1 MTLQQLRFLIA
12 VAENGSINAAAQN
25 LYTAQSNI
33 SSAIKSLEGELGI
46 SIFTRSSRGVMLTSD
61 GTELLGYARQVV
73 EQANM
78 LEARYEHNEAPQE
91 RLAVS
96 AQHYAF
102 SVQAFINVVEAC
114 DAQKFEF
121 TMRETTTAQ
130 IIDDVRAFRSEVG
143 ILYLDDFNRR
153 VLEKA
158 FADARVSFHPL
169 FNARV
174 HVFVS
179 ESHPLARKPS
189 ICLEDLV
196 PYTRYSF
203 EQGTSNSFYFSEE
216 PFSHIPCAQ
225 YTRIG
230 PWNPHQPA
238 HHIKRIRTVH
248 RRAFER
254 NAVGHGE
261 HPAQRRCAHACWL
274 HRARRATAR
283 TNPHAIPLRAAT
295 HHRRCRPQR
304 SRLDRG
310 GRHERLRPQAIGYNL
325 RLPRPLRVFDL
336 NAHELKGYL
345 AKACAM

>member
-12 VAENGSINAAAQN
+12 VAESGSINAAAQN

-33 SSAIKSLEGELGI
+33 SSAVKSLEGELGI
-46 SIFTRSSRGVMLTSD
+46 SIFTRSSRGVMLTAD

-78 LEARYEHNEAPQE
+78 LEARYERNEAPQA

-114 DAQKFEF
+114 NDEKFEF

-179 ESHPLARKPS
+179 EHHPLAARPS
-189 ICLEDLV
+189 ICLEDLA

-216 PFSHIPCAQ
+216 PYSYIPCA
-225 YTRIG
+225 R
-230 PWNPHQPA
+230 N
-238 HHIKRIRTVH
+238 IRVSDRGT
-248 RRAFER
+248 
-254 NAVGHGE
+254 
-261 HPAQRRCAHACWL
+261 L
-274 HRARRATAR
+274 
-283 TNPHAIPLRAAT
+283 TNLLTTSNGYALSTGVLSTEMQSGMASIPLAEDA
-295 HHRRCRPQR
+295 HMLVGYIVHDERRPTPILTQYLSELRR
-304 SRLDRG
+304 IIADADRNG
-310 GRHERLRPQAIGYNL
+310 AVLIAEDGA
-325 RLPRPLRVFDL
+325 D
-336 NAHELKGYL
+336 A
-345 AKACAM
+345 

>member
-12 VAENGSINAAAQN
+12 VAESGSINAAAQN

-46 SIFTRSSRGVMLTSD
+46 SIFTRSSRGVMLTAD

-78 LEARYEHNEAPQE
+78 LEARYERNEAPQA

-114 DAQKFEF
+114 DDEKFEF

-179 ESHPLARKPS
+179 EHHPLAAKPS
-189 ICLEDLV
+189 ICLEDLA

-216 PFSHIPCAQ
+216 PYSYIPCA
-225 YTRIG
+225 R
-230 PWNPHQPA
+230 N
-238 HHIKRIRTVH
+238 IRVSDRGT
-248 RRAFER
+248 
-254 NAVGHGE
+254 
-261 HPAQRRCAHACWL
+261 L
-274 HRARRATAR
+274 
-283 TNPHAIPLRAAT
+283 TNLLTTSNGYALSTGVLSTEMQSGMASIPLAEDA
-295 HHRRCRPQR
+295 HMLVGYIVHDERRSTPILTQYLSELRR
-304 SRLDRG
+304 IIADADRNG
-310 GRHERLRPQAIGYNL
+310 AVLIAEDGA
-325 RLPRPLRVFDL
+325 
-336 NAHELKGYL
+336 NA
-345 AKACAM
+345 

>member
-12 VAENGSINAAAQN
+12 VAESGSINAAAQN

-33 SSAIKSLEGELGI
+33 SSAVKSLEGELGI
-46 SIFTRSSRGVMLTSD
+46 SIFTRSSRGVMLTAD

-78 LEARYEHNEAPQE
+78 LEARYERNEAPQA

-114 DAQKFEF
+114 DDEKFEF
-121 TMRETTTAQ
+121 TIRETTTAQ

-153 VLEKA
+153 VLEKT

-179 ESHPLARKPS
+179 EHHPLAARPS
-189 ICLEDLV
+189 ICLEDLA

-216 PFSHIPCAQ
+216 PYSYIPCA
-225 YTRIG
+225 R
-230 PWNPHQPA
+230 N
-238 HHIKRIRTVH
+238 IRVSDRGT
-248 RRAFER
+248 
-254 NAVGHGE
+254 
-261 HPAQRRCAHACWL
+261 L
-274 HRARRATAR
+274 
-283 TNPHAIPLRAAT
+283 TNLLTTSNGYALSTGVLSTEMQSGMASIPLAEDA
-295 HHRRCRPQR
+295 HMLVGYIVHDERRPTPILTQYLSELRR
-304 SRLDRG
+304 IIADADRNG
-310 GRHERLRPQAIGYNL
+310 AVLIAEDGA
-325 RLPRPLRVFDL
+325 D
-336 NAHELKGYL
+336 A
-345 AKACAM
+345 

>member
-12 VAENGSINAAAQN
+12 VAESGSINAAAQN

-33 SSAIKSLEGELGI
+33 SSAVKSLEGELGI
-46 SIFTRSSRGVMLTSD
+46 SIFTRSSRGVMLTAD

-78 LEARYEHNEAPQE
+78 LEARYERNEAPQA

-114 DAQKFEF
+114 DDEKFEF

-179 ESHPLARKPS
+179 EHHPLAAKPS
-189 ICLEDLV
+189 ICLEDLA

-203 EQGTSNSFYFSEE
+203 EQGPSNSFYFSEE
-216 PFSHIPCAQ
+216 PYSYIPCA
-225 YTRIG
+225 R
-230 PWNPHQPA
+230 N
-238 HHIKRIRTVH
+238 IRVSDRGTLTNLLTTSNGY
-248 RRAFER
+248 A
-254 NAVGHGE
+254 
-261 HPAQRRCAHACWL
+261 L
-274 HRARRATAR
+274 ATGVLSTEMQSGMAS
-283 TNPHAIPLRAAT
+283 IPLAEDA
-295 HHRRCRPQR
+295 HMLVGYIVHDERRPTPILTQDLSELRR
-304 SRLDRG
+304 IIADADRNG
-310 GRHERLRPQAIGYNL
+310 AVLIAEDGA
-325 RLPRPLRVFDL
+325 D
-336 NAHELKGYL
+336 A
-345 AKACAM
+345 

>member
-12 VAENGSINAAAQN
+12 VAESGSINAAAQN

-169 FNARV
+169 FNAHV

-216 PFSHIPCAQ
+216 PFSHIPCA
-225 YTRIG
+225 R
-230 PWNPHQPA
+230 N
-238 HHIKRIRTVH
+238 IRVSDRGT
-248 RRAFER
+248 
-254 NAVGHGE
+254 
-261 HPAQRRCAHACWL
+261 L
-274 HRARRATAR
+274 
-283 TNPHAIPLRAAT
+283 TNLLTTSNGYALSTGVLSSEMQSGMASIPLKEDAHMLVGYIVHDERQPT
-295 HHRRCRPQR
+295 PILTQYLSELRRIIADA
-304 SRLDRG
+304 DRNG
-310 GRHERLRPQAIGYNL
+310 AVLIAEDGTSA
-325 RLPRPLRVFDL
+325 
-336 NAHELKGYL
+336 
-345 AKACAM
+345 

>member
-12 VAENGSINAAAQN
+12 VAESGSINAAAQN

-33 SSAIKSLEGELGI
+33 SSAIKSLEAELGI
-46 SIFTRSSRGVMLTSD
+46 SIFTRSSRGVMLTAD

-78 LEARYEHNEAPQE
+78 LEARYEHNEAPQA

-114 DAQKFEF
+114 DDEKFEF

-179 ESHPLARKPS
+179 ENHPLAAKPS
-189 ICLEDLV
+189 IGLEDLA

-216 PFSHIPCAQ
+216 PLSYVPCA
-225 YTRIG
+225 R
-230 PWNPHQPA
+230 N
-238 HHIKRIRTVH
+238 IRMSDRGT
-248 RRAFER
+248 
-254 NAVGHGE
+254 
-261 HPAQRRCAHACWL
+261 L
-274 HRARRATAR
+274 
-283 TNPHAIPLRAAT
+283 TNLLTTSNGYALSTGVLSAEMQSGMASIPLKEDA
-295 HHRRCRPQR
+295 HMLVGYIVHDERRPTPILTQYLSELRR
-304 SRLDRG
+304 IIADADRNEAVLIAEDG
-310 GRHERLRPQAIGYNL
+310 AG
-325 RLPRPLRVFDL
+325 V
-336 NAHELKGYL
+336 
-345 AKACAM
+345 

>member
-1 MTLQQLRFLIA
+1 
-12 VAENGSINAAAQN
+12 
-25 LYTAQSNI
+25 
-33 SSAIKSLEGELGI
+33 
-46 SIFTRSSRGVMLTSD
+46 MLTAD

-78 LEARYEHNEAPQE
+78 LEARYERNEAPQA

-114 DAQKFEF
+114 DDEKFEF
-121 TMRETTTAQ
+121 TIRETTTAQ

-179 ESHPLARKPS
+179 EHHPLAARPS
-189 ICLEDLV
+189 ICLEDLA

-216 PFSHIPCAQ
+216 PYSYIPCA
-225 YTRIG
+225 R
-230 PWNPHQPA
+230 N
-238 HHIKRIRTVH
+238 IRVSDRGT
-248 RRAFER
+248 
-254 NAVGHGE
+254 
-261 HPAQRRCAHACWL
+261 L
-274 HRARRATAR
+274 
-283 TNPHAIPLRAAT
+283 TNLLTTSNGYALSTGVLSTEMQSGMASIPLAEDA
-295 HHRRCRPQR
+295 HMLVGYIVHDERRPTPILTQYLSELRR
-304 SRLDRG
+304 IIADADRNG
-310 GRHERLRPQAIGYNL
+310 AVLIAEDGA
-325 RLPRPLRVFDL
+325 D
-336 NAHELKGYL
+336 A
-345 AKACAM
+345 

>member
-114 DAQKFEF
+114 DTQKFEF

-216 PFSHIPCAQ
+216 PFSYIPCA
-225 YTRIG
+225 R
-230 PWNPHQPA
+230 N
-238 HHIKRIRTVH
+238 IRVSDRGT
-248 RRAFER
+248 
-254 NAVGHGE
+254 
-261 HPAQRRCAHACWL
+261 L
-274 HRARRATAR
+274 
-283 TNPHAIPLRAAT
+283 TNLLTTSNGYALSTGVLSSEMQSGMASIPLKEDA
-295 HHRRCRPQR
+295 HMLVGYIVHDERRPTPILTQYLSELRR
-304 SRLDRG
+304 IIADADRNG
-310 GRHERLRPQAIGYNL
+310 AVLIAEDGTSA
-325 RLPRPLRVFDL
+325 
-336 NAHELKGYL
+336 
-345 AKACAM
+345 

>member
-12 VAENGSINAAAQN
+12 VAESGSINAAAQS

-78 LEARYEHNEAPQE
+78 LEARYERNEAPQA

-114 DAQKFEF
+114 DDEKFEF

-179 ESHPLARKPS
+179 EHHPLAVKPS
-189 ICLEDLV
+189 ICLEDLA

-216 PFSHIPCAQ
+216 PYSYIPCA
-225 YTRIG
+225 R
-230 PWNPHQPA
+230 N
-238 HHIKRIRTVH
+238 IRVSDRGT
-248 RRAFER
+248 
-254 NAVGHGE
+254 
-261 HPAQRRCAHACWL
+261 L
-274 HRARRATAR
+274 
-283 TNPHAIPLRAAT
+283 TNLLTTSNGYALSTGVLSTEMQSGMASIPLAEDA
-295 HHRRCRPQR
+295 HMLVGYIVHDERRPTPILTQYLSELRR
-304 SRLDRG
+304 IIADADRNG
-310 GRHERLRPQAIGYNL
+310 AVLIAEDGAS
-325 RLPRPLRVFDL
+325 
-336 NAHELKGYL
+336 A
-345 AKACAM
+345 